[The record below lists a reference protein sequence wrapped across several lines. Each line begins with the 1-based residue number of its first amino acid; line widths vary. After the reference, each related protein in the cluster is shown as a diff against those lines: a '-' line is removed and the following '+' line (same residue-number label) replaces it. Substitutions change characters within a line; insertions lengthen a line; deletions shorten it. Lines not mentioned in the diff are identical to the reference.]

1 MTKQTIVHKGEA
13 VTYRGQLVGFYDEI
27 KDELEL
33 DERLAHI
40 EVTLEDT
47 YDHWEIVPSQ
57 DLDLA
62 MSSKYVDL
70 DSPRAAIDSKRTDER
85 TAKLEAVAASVTNG
99 LQFDELT
106 ERLARRQKL
115 QEVMSRQHYIG
126 ESNDLVLAACAYAGG
141 HDVV

>member
-13 VTYRGQLVGFYDEI
+13 VTYRGQLVGFYDET

-40 EVTLEDT
+40 EVILEDA
-47 YDHWEIVPSQ
+47 YDHWEIVPTQ

-70 DSPRAAIDSKRTDER
+70 DSPRTDER

-106 ERLARRQKL
+106 ERLAHRSKL
-115 QEVMSRQHYIG
+115 QAGCTRESYIG
-126 ESNDLVLAACAYAGG
+126 RSDELVLAACEYAGG
-141 HDVV
+141 HYA

>member
-1 MTKQTIVHKGEA
+1 MTKKTIVHKGEA
-13 VTYRGQLVGFYDEI
+13 VTYRGQLVGFYDEL

-33 DERLAHI
+33 DERIAHV
-40 EVTLEDT
+40 EVILEDA
-47 YDHWEIVPSQ
+47 YDHWEIVPTK

-62 MSSKYVDL
+62 MASKYVDL
-70 DSPRAAIDSKRTDER
+70 DAKRVNER
-85 TAKLEAVAASVTNG
+85 TAQIEVVAASVTNG

-106 ERLARRQKL
+106 ERYARRNKL
-115 QEVMSRQHYIG
+115 QEAMSRQHYIG